1 MDLTFLL
8 FVALLFAA
16 VMLLVWGAYAGW
28 QAHRSPEAERIARRL
43 RGVIG
48 AEAQR
53 SDVTIVKERRYSE
66 DPELDRLL
74 RRLPGV
80 HRLDRMLQQAGSQQL
95 VAPLVAVCAIGF
107 MAGLIAAVWLHLPLL
122 ALPLAASG
130 GASLPLLRLARA
142 RAARMVRF
150 ERQLPEALD
159 MMSRA
164 MRAGH
169 AFPTALKLV
178 ADEVAAPLG
187 EEFKA
192 AFDEVNFGVAMG
204 DALNNLAQRVPSMDL
219 QYFVVAVLI
228 QRESGGN
235 LTELLASIANI
246 IRDRHKLA
254 GQVRV
259 LSAEGRISAWVLCL
273 LPFGAGFMMYL
284 ANPGTMGVLWTDP
297 GGRKMLYS
305 ALGMMLFGV
314 LAIRKIVRIR
324 M

>member
-1 MDLTFLL
+1 MDTTFIL
-8 FVALLFAA
+8 FIALLFAA
-16 VMLLVWGAYAGW
+16 VMLLVWGVVSAW
-28 QAHRSPEAERIARRL
+28 QSARDPEAERIARRL
-43 RGVIG
+43 RTVIG
-48 AEAQR
+48 AEVR
-53 SDVTIVKERRYSE
+53 ELDVTIVKERRLSE
-66 DPELDRLL
+66 NPDVDVLL
-74 RRLPGV
+74 RRIPGTR
-80 HRLDRMLQQAGSQQL
+80 RLDRMLQQAGAGYP
-95 VAPLVAVCAIGF
+95 VARLLAICAAF
-107 MAGLIAAVWLHLPLL
+107 MLPGVLLGAWMRLPGALLLPAALATACLPLL
-122 ALPLAASG
+122 QLT
-130 GASLPLLRLARA
+130 RA
-142 RAARMVRF
+142 RQARMTRF

-169 AFPTALKLV
+169 AFPTALKL
-178 ADEVAAPLG
+178 AAEEVPAPLG

-192 AFDEVNFGVAMG
+192 AFDEVNFGVSMA

-235 LTELLASIANI
+235 LTELLTSISTI

-284 ANPGTMGVLWTDP
+284 ANPETMGVLVNDP
-297 GGRKMLYS
+297 TGRKMSGAAIL
-305 ALGMMLFGV
+305 MMIFGV

>member
-1 MDLTFLL
+1 MDVTFIL
-8 FVALLFAA
+8 FVVLLFAA
-16 VMLLVWGAYAGW
+16 VMLLVWGAYVGW

-48 AEAQR
+48 GEARQA
-53 SDVTIVKERRYSE
+53 DVTIVKARLYATS
-66 DPELDRLL
+66 PEIDALL
-74 RRLPGV
+74 RRLPGAR
-80 HRLDRMLQQAGSQQL
+80 RLDRMLQQAGATYL
-95 VAPLVAVCAIGF
+95 L
-107 MAGLIAAVWLHLPLL
+107 AGLLGMCGAGFLVGLLLAAWLRLPGLGALACAAGAGGLPLL
-122 ALPLAASG
+122 HLS
-130 GASLPLLRLARA
+130 RA
-142 RAARMVRF
+142 RDKRLERF

-178 ADEVAAPLG
+178 GDEVAAPLG

-204 DALNNLAQRVPSMDL
+204 DALNALAQRVPSMDL

-235 LTELLASIANI
+235 LTELLGSISSI

-273 LPFGAGFMMYL
+273 LPFGAGALMYA
-284 ANPGTMGVLWTDP
+284 ANPATMGVLVTDP
-297 GGRKMLYS
+297 AGRKMLGA

>member
-1 MDLTFLL
+1 MDTTFVL
-8 FVALLFAA
+8 FVLVLFAA
-16 VMLLVWGAYAGW
+16 VLLLVWGVYTAW
-28 QAHRSPEAERIARRL
+28 QANNNPEAERIARRL
-43 RGVIG
+43 QAVIG
-48 AEAQR
+48 REMR
-53 SDVTIVKERRYSE
+53 ELDVTIVKERRLSDNPDLE
-66 DPELDRLL
+66 PLL
-74 RRLPGV
+74 RKLPGAR
-80 HRLDRMLQQAGSQQL
+80 RLDRMLLQAGSAQK
-95 VAPLVAVCAIGF
+95 VAALLGVCLAF
-107 MAGLIAAVWLHLPLL
+107 GLGGIVTALLLRLPFLGLL
-122 ALPLAASG
+122 ACVLAA
-130 GASLPLLRLARA
+130 AWLPLLRLSRA
-142 RAARMVRF
+142 RDARMLRF

-187 EEFKA
+187 EEFKT
-192 AFDEVNFGVAMG
+192 AFDEVNFGVSMG

-235 LTELLASIANI
+235 LTELLTSISNI

-273 LPFGAGFMMYL
+273 LPFGAGGMMAL
-284 ANPGTMGVLWTDP
+284 ANPETMGILVNDP
-297 GGRKMLYS
+297 IGRQLS
-305 ALGMMLFGV
+305 GAALGMMGFGV

>member
-1 MDLTFLL
+1 MDTTFVLFILLL
-8 FVALLFAA
+8 FVAIL
-16 VMLLVWGAYAGW
+16 LLVWGVYTGW
-28 QAHRSPEAERIARRL
+28 QAHRSPGAERIARRL

-48 AEAQR
+48 GETRQ
-53 SDVTIVKERRYSE
+53 SDVTIVKERRFS
-66 DPELDRLL
+66 DDAELDKLL
-74 RRLPGV
+74 RRLPGT
-80 HRLDRMLQQAGSQQL
+80 HKLDRMLLQAGARQL
-95 VAPLVAVCAIGF
+95 VAPLLTFCAAGF
-107 MAGLIAAVWLHLPLL
+107 VFGLVLALWMSLPLL
-122 ALPLAASG
+122 AVPLAAIG
-130 GASLPLLRLARA
+130 GASLPLLRLTRA
-142 RAARMVRF
+142 RAARLARF

-159 MMSRA
+159 MMGRA

-178 ADEVAAPLG
+178 ADEVTAPLG

-192 AFDEVNFGVAMG
+192 AFDEVNFGVSMG
-204 DALNNLAQRVPSMDL
+204 DALGNLAQRVPSMDL

-235 LTELLASIANI
+235 LTELLSSIANI

-273 LPFGAGFMMYL
+273 LPFGAGGMMYL
-284 ANPGTMGVLWTDP
+284 ANPETMGVLWTDP
-297 GGRKMLYS
+297 GGRKMLYM
-305 ALGMMLFGV
+305 ALAMMLFGV

>member
-1 MDLTFLL
+1 MDTTFIL
-8 FVALLFAA
+8 FVLMLFAA
-16 VMLLVWGAYAGW
+16 VVLLVWGVVAVW
-28 QAHRSPEAERIARRL
+28 QASRDPEAERVARRL
-43 RGVIG
+43 RSVIKSDTRQ
-48 AEAQR
+48 E
-53 SDVTIVKERRYSE
+53 DVTITKDRRLS
-66 DPELDRLL
+66 DNPELEPLL

-80 HRLDRMLQQAGSQQL
+80 RRLDRMLMQAGSAQL
-95 VAPLVAVCAIGF
+95 VASLLAVCAACLG
-107 MAGLIAAVWLHLPLL
+107 AGLVLALVLRLPLPAVL
-122 ALPLAASG
+122 GCALGAA
-130 GASLPLLRLARA
+130 ALPLLRLVRA
-142 RAARMVRF
+142 RDARMVRF

-187 EEFKA
+187 EEFKI
-192 AFDEVNFGVAMG
+192 AFDEVNFGVSMA
-204 DALNNLAQRVPSMDL
+204 DALGNLAQRVPSMDL

-235 LTELLASIANI
+235 LTELLTSISNI
-246 IRDRHKLA
+246 VRDRQKLA

-273 LPFGAGFMMYL
+273 LPFGAGGMMY
-284 ANPGTMGVLWTDP
+284 AVNPETMGVLINDP
-297 GGRKMLYS
+297 VGRQLS
-305 ALGMMLFGV
+305 GAALGMMAFGV

>member
-1 MDLTFLL
+1 MDMTFLL
-8 FVALLFAA
+8 FVVLLFAA
-16 VMLLVWGAYAGW
+16 VMLLVWGVFVGW
-28 QAHRSPEAERIARRL
+28 QAARDPEAERIARRL

-48 AEAQR
+48 NEARQL
-53 SDVTIVKERRYSE
+53 DVTIVKERRLS
-66 DPELDRLL
+66 DSPDLDALL
-74 RRLPGV
+74 RRAPGV
-80 HRLDRMLQQAGSQQL
+80 RRLDRMLQQAGSAQL
-95 VAPLVAVCAIGF
+95 AASLLAVCAACFGIG
-107 MAGLIAAVWLHLPLL
+107 LLL
-122 ALPLAASG
+122 ALALGLPGLALLPFALFVAWLPLA
-130 GASLPLLRLARA
+130 RLVRA
-142 RAARMVRF
+142 RGARMTRF

-169 AFPTALKLV
+169 AFPTALKLA

-192 AFDEVNFGVAMG
+192 AFDEVNFGVSMG
-204 DALNNLAQRVPSMDL
+204 DALSNLAQRVPSMDL

-235 LTELLASIANI
+235 LTELLNSISTI
-246 IRDRHKLA
+246 IRDRQKLA

-273 LPFGAGFMMYL
+273 LPFGAGGMMYL
-284 ANPGTMGVLWTDP
+284 ANPETMGVLVNDP
-297 GGRKMLYS
+297 VGRQLS
-305 ALGMMLFGV
+305 GAALVMMAFGV

>member
-1 MDLTFLL
+1 MNTTFAL
-8 FVALLFAA
+8 FILLLFAA
-16 VMLLVWGAYAGW
+16 VLLLVWGVYVGW
-28 QAHRSPEAERIARRL
+28 QAHHSPEAERIARRL

-48 AEAQR
+48 GEVR
-53 SDVTIVKERRYSE
+53 ESDVTIVKERRLSAT
-66 DPELDRLL
+66 PELDQLL
-74 RRLPGV
+74 RKLPALR
-80 HRLDRMLQQAGSQQL
+80 RLDRMLLQAGSAML
-95 VAPLVAVCAIGF
+95 VAPLLAWCGGCLVIGLV
-107 MAGLIAAVWLHLPLL
+107 AGLWLRLPGLLLLPCALTVAA
-122 ALPLAASG
+122 
-130 GASLPLLRLARA
+130 LPLLRLTRA
-142 RAARMVRF
+142 REARLTRF

-159 MMSRA
+159 MMGRA

-192 AFDEVNFGVAMG
+192 AFDEVNFGVSMG
-204 DALNNLAQRVPSMDL
+204 DALNGLAQRVPSMDL

-235 LTELLASIANI
+235 LTELLASISAI

-259 LSAEGRISAWVLCL
+259 LSAEGRISAWVLGL
-273 LPFGAGFMMYL
+273 LPFGAGALMYT
-284 ANPGTMGVLWTDP
+284 ANPATMGVLFTDP
-297 GGRKMLYS
+297 LGRKMLFG
-305 ALGMMLFGV
+305 ALGMMAFGV
-314 LAIRKIVRIR
+314 LAIRKTVRIR

>member
-1 MDLTFLL
+1 MNITFLL
-8 FVALLFAA
+8 FVVLLFAA
-16 VMLLVWGAYAGW
+16 VMLLVWGVWTGW

-43 RGVIG
+43 RAVIG
-48 AEAQR
+48 NEARQ
-53 SDVTIVKERRYSE
+53 SDITIVKERRLSE
-66 DPELDRLL
+66 NPELDVLL

-80 HRLDRMLQQAGSQQL
+80 RTLDRMLVQAGSKRL
-95 VAPLVAVCAIGF
+95 VAG
-107 MAGLIAAVWLHLPLL
+107 LL
-122 ALPLAASG
+122 ALCGGALALALLLALVLRLPFPGVLAAAAA
-130 GASLPLLRLARA
+130 GAGLPLLRLNRA
-142 RAARMVRF
+142 REARLAQF
-150 ERQLPEALD
+150 ERQLPDALD

-164 MRAGH
+164 IRAGH

-204 DALNNLAQRVPSMDL
+204 DALGSLAGRVPSMDL

-235 LTELLASIANI
+235 LTELLSSISAI
-246 IRDRHKLA
+246 VRDRQKLA

-273 LPFGAGFMMYL
+273 LPFGAGAMMTA
-284 ANPGTMGVLWTDP
+284 ANPQTMSVLWTDP
-297 GGRKMLYS
+297 AGRKMLG
-305 ALGMMLFGV
+305 AAAVMMVVGV

>member
-1 MDLTFLL
+1 MDTTFIL
-8 FVALLFAA
+8 FVVLLFAA
-16 VMLLVWGAYAGW
+16 VLLLVWGVVSGW
-28 QAHRSPEAERIARRL
+28 QAHRNPEADRIALRL
-43 RGVIG
+43 RNVIG
-48 AEAQR
+48 IEAR
-53 SDVTIVKERRYSE
+53 ELDVTIVKERRLSE
-66 DPELDRLL
+66 NPEFDALL
-74 RRLPGV
+74 RRLPGSR
-80 HRLDRMLQQAGSQQL
+80 RLDRMLQQAGASYL
-95 VAPLVAVCAIGF
+95 VAR
-107 MAGLIAAVWLHLPLL
+107 LL
-122 ALPLAASG
+122 ALCFAFMLPGLILAAWLGLPAPLWPLAGLAS
-130 GASLPLLRLARA
+130 AALPLMQLSRAREARLA
-142 RAARMVRF
+142 RF

-159 MMSRA
+159 MMGRA

-178 ADEVAAPLG
+178 AEEVTAPLG

-192 AFDEVNFGVAMG
+192 AFDEVNFGVSMG
-204 DALNNLAQRVPSMDL
+204 DALQNLAQRVPSMDL

-235 LTELLASIANI
+235 LTELLTSISTI

-273 LPFGAGFMMYL
+273 LPFGAGFAMYM
-284 ANPGTMGVLWTDP
+284 ANPGTMGVLVNDP
-297 GGRKMLYS
+297 VGRKMS
-305 ALGMMLFGV
+305 GAAITMMILGV

>member
-1 MDLTFLL
+1 MDTTFIL
-8 FVALLFAA
+8 FVLMLFAA
-16 VMLLVWGAYAGW
+16 VVLLVWGVVAVW
-28 QAHRSPEAERIARRL
+28 QASRDPEAERVARRL
-43 RGVIG
+43 RSVIKSDTRQ
-48 AEAQR
+48 E
-53 SDVTIVKERRYSE
+53 DVTITKDRRLS
-66 DPELDRLL
+66 DNPELEPLL

-80 HRLDRMLQQAGSQQL
+80 RRLDRMLMQAGSAQL
-95 VAPLVAVCAIGF
+95 VASLLAVCAACLG
-107 MAGLIAAVWLHLPLL
+107 AGLVLALVLRLPLL
-122 ALPLAASG
+122 AVLGCALGAA
-130 GASLPLLRLARA
+130 ALPLLRLVRA
-142 RAARMVRF
+142 RDARMVRF

-187 EEFKA
+187 EEFKI
-192 AFDEVNFGVAMG
+192 AFDEVNFGVSMA
-204 DALNNLAQRVPSMDL
+204 DALGNLAQRVPSMDL

-235 LTELLASIANI
+235 LTELLTSISNI
-246 IRDRHKLA
+246 VRDRQKLA

-273 LPFGAGFMMYL
+273 LPFGAGGMMY
-284 ANPGTMGVLWTDP
+284 AVNPETMGVLINDP
-297 GGRKMLYS
+297 VGRQLS
-305 ALGMMLFGV
+305 GAALGMMAFGV

>member
-1 MDLTFLL
+1 MDTTFIL
-8 FVALLFAA
+8 FVALLFVA
-16 VMLLVWGAYAGW
+16 VLLLVWGVYTAW
-28 QAHRSPEAERIARRL
+28 LAHRDPEAERVARRL
-43 RGVIG
+43 RSVIG
-48 AEAQR
+48 GETRAQE
-53 SDVTIVKERRYSE
+53 VTITKDRRLAE
-66 DPELDRLL
+66 NPDLEPML
-74 RRLPGV
+74 RRIPGV
-80 HRLDRMLQQAGSQQL
+80 RHLDRMLMQAGSAQL
-95 VAPLVAVCAIGF
+95 VASLLVLCIAFFLVALVLALVT
-107 MAGLIAAVWLHLPLL
+107 GLHPLAVLGGALL
-122 ALPLAASG
+122 AG
-130 GASLPLLRLARA
+130 YLPLLRLARA
-142 RAARMVRF
+142 RDSRMARF

-187 EEFKA
+187 EEFKI
-192 AFDEVNFGVAMG
+192 AFDEVNFGVSMN

-235 LTELLASIANI
+235 LTELLTSIAGI
-246 IRDRHKLA
+246 VRDRHKLA

-259 LSAEGRISAWVLCL
+259 LSAEGRISAWVLGL
-273 LPFGAGFMMYL
+273 LPFAAGSFMYML
-284 ANPGTMGVLWTDP
+284 NPETMGVLVHDP
-297 GGRKMLYS
+297 VGRQISMA
-305 ALGMMLFGV
+305 ALAMMAFGV

>member
-1 MDLTFLL
+1 MDTTFILFILLL
-8 FVALLFAA
+8 FVA
-16 VMLLVWGAYAGW
+16 VMLLVWGVYTAW
-28 QAHRSPEAERIARRL
+28 QANNNPEAERVARRL
-43 RGVIG
+43 RSVIG
-48 AEAQR
+48 RETR
-53 SDVTIVKERRYSE
+53 ELDVTIVKERRLSDNPDLE
-66 DPELDRLL
+66 PLL

-80 HRLDRMLQQAGSQQL
+80 RRLDRMLVQAGSAQK
-95 VAPLVAVCAIGF
+95 VASLLGVCLAFACGGIV
-107 MAGLIAAVWLHLPLL
+107 AGLLLRLPFLGLL
-122 ALPLAASG
+122 ACALGAAW
-130 GASLPLLRLARA
+130 LPLLRLTRA
-142 RAARMVRF
+142 RDARMVRF

-187 EEFKA
+187 EEFKT
-192 AFDEVNFGVAMG
+192 AFDEVNFGVSMG

-235 LTELLASIANI
+235 LTELLTSISKI

-259 LSAEGRISAWVLCL
+259 LSAEGRISAWVLGL
-273 LPFGAGFMMYL
+273 LPFGAGGMMAL
-284 ANPGTMGVLWTDP
+284 ANPETMGVLINDP
-297 GGRKMLYS
+297 IGRQLS
-305 ALGMMLFGV
+305 AAALGMMGFGV

>member
-1 MDLTFLL
+1 MDTTFVLFVLLL
-8 FVALLFAA
+8 FVAIL
-16 VMLLVWGAYAGW
+16 LLVWGVYVGW

-48 AEAQR
+48 AETR
-53 SDVTIVKERRYSE
+53 ESDVTIVKARRFSE
-66 DPELDRLL
+66 DPELDKLL
-74 RRLPGV
+74 RRLPGT
-80 HRLDRMLQQAGSQQL
+80 HKLDRMLLQAGAAQL
-95 VAPLVAVCAIGF
+95 VAGWLAFCAVGLVAG
-107 MAGLIAAVWLHLPLL
+107 AVL
-122 ALPLAASG
+122 ALWMGLPLAGVALVMLG
-130 GASLPLLRLARA
+130 GAGLPLLRLTSA
-142 RAARMVRF
+142 RAARMARF

-169 AFPTALKLV
+169 SFPTALKLV
-178 ADEVAAPLG
+178 ADEVTAPLG
-187 EEFKA
+187 TEFKA

-204 DALNNLAQRVPSMDL
+204 DALGNLAQRVPSMDL

-235 LTELLASIANI
+235 LTELLSSIANI

-273 LPFGAGFMMYL
+273 LPFGAGGMMYL
-284 ANPGTMGVLWTDP
+284 ANPETMGVLWTDP

>member
-1 MDLTFLL
+1 MDTTFILFVVLL
-8 FVALLFAA
+8 FVAVL
-16 VMLLVWGAYAGW
+16 LLVYGVYTAW
-28 QAHRSPEAERIARRL
+28 QTHRDPEAERVARRL

-48 AEAQR
+48 GETRAAE
-53 SDVTIVKERRYSE
+53 VTITKERRLSANPDLE
-66 DPELDRLL
+66 PLL
-74 RRLPGV
+74 RRVPGAP
-80 HRLDRMLQQAGSQQL
+80 RLDRMLMQAGSAQL
-95 VAPLVAVCAIGF
+95 VASLLVVCIAFCLVALVVALIAGLHPLVVLGCA
-107 MAGLIAAVWLHLPLL
+107 LL
-122 ALPLAASG
+122 G
-130 GASLPLLRLARA
+130 GYLPLLRLARA
-142 RAARMVRF
+142 RDARMVRF

-187 EEFKA
+187 EEFKT
-192 AFDEVNFGVAMG
+192 AFDEVNFGVSMA

-228 QRESGGN
+228 QRETGGN
-235 LTELLASIANI
+235 LTELLNSISTI

-273 LPFGAGFMMYL
+273 LPFGAGIMMYF
-284 ANPGTMGVLWTDP
+284 ANPGTMGVLVTDP
-297 GGRKMLYS
+297 VGRQMS
-305 ALGMMLFGV
+305 MGALGMMAFGV

>member
-1 MDLTFLL
+1 
-8 FVALLFAA
+8 
-16 VMLLVWGAYAGW
+16 
-28 QAHRSPEAERIARRL
+28 
-43 RGVIG
+43 
-48 AEAQR
+48 
-53 SDVTIVKERRYSE
+53 
-66 DPELDRLL
+66 
-74 RRLPGV
+74 
-80 HRLDRMLQQAGSQQL
+80 
-95 VAPLVAVCAIGF
+95 
-107 MAGLIAAVWLHLPLL
+107 
-122 ALPLAASG
+122 
-130 GASLPLLRLARA
+130 
-142 RAARMVRF
+142 
-150 ERQLPEALD
+150 
-159 MMSRA
+159 MSRA

-178 ADEVAAPLG
+178 ADEIAAPLG

-204 DALNNLAQRVPSMDL
+204 DALGNLAQRVPSMDL

-235 LTELLASIANI
+235 LTELLSSIANI

-297 GGRKMLYS
+297 GGRKMLYG

>member
-1 MDLTFLL
+1 MDTTFILFILLL
-8 FVALLFAA
+8 FVAVL
-16 VMLLVWGAYAGW
+16 LLVWGVYTAW
-28 QAHRSPEAERIARRL
+28 QANNNPEAERIARRL
-43 RGVIG
+43 QAVIG
-48 AEAQR
+48 RETR
-53 SDVTIVKERRYSE
+53 ELDVTIVKERRLSDNPDLE
-66 DPELDRLL
+66 PLL
-74 RRLPGV
+74 RKLPGAR
-80 HRLDRMLQQAGSQQL
+80 RLDRMLLQAGSAQK
-95 VAPLVAVCAIGF
+95 VAALLGVCLAFALGGIVAA
-107 MAGLIAAVWLHLPLL
+107 LLLRLPFLGLL
-122 ALPLAASG
+122 ACALAA
-130 GASLPLLRLARA
+130 AWLPLLRLSRA
-142 RAARMVRF
+142 RDARMVRF

-187 EEFKA
+187 EEFKT
-192 AFDEVNFGVAMG
+192 AFDEVNFGVSMG

-235 LTELLASIANI
+235 LTELLTSISTI

-273 LPFGAGFMMYL
+273 LPFGAGGMMAI
-284 ANPGTMGVLWTDP
+284 ANPETMGILVNDP
-297 GGRKMLYS
+297 IGRQLS
-305 ALGMMLFGV
+305 GAALGMMGFGV

>member
-1 MDLTFLL
+1 MDTTFIL
-8 FVALLFAA
+8 FAGLLFAA
-16 VMLLVWGAYAGW
+16 VMLLVWGVLTAW
-28 QAHRSPEAERIARRL
+28 SAHRNPETERVARRL
-43 RGVIG
+43 RSVIG
-48 AEAQR
+48 KEVRAD
-53 SDVTIVKERRYSE
+53 DVTITKTRRLSE
-66 DPELDRLL
+66 HPEFDRIL
-74 RRLPGV
+74 RGLPGV
-80 HRLDRMLQQAGSQQL
+80 AGLDKRLLQAGSSWL
-95 VAPLVAVCAIGF
+95 VAKLLLVCLACLVAGV
-107 MAGLIAAVWLHLPLL
+107 IAALLLGARGL
-122 ALPLAASG
+122 ALLPVAALAAS
-130 GASLPLLRLARA
+130 LPIVQLGRA
-142 RAARMVRF
+142 REARMTRF

-187 EEFKA
+187 EEFKT
-192 AFDEVNFGVAMG
+192 AFDEVNFGVSMA

-235 LTELLASIANI
+235 LTELLSSISAI
-246 IRDRHKLA
+246 IRDRLKLV

-273 LPFGAGFMMYL
+273 LPFGAGFAMYM
-284 ANPGTMGVLWTDP
+284 ANPGTMGVLVYDP
-297 GGRKMLYS
+297 VGRKLS
-305 ALGMMLFGV
+305 GAAILMMIFGV

>member
-1 MDLTFLL
+1 VDFTFLL

-16 VMLLVWGAYAGW
+16 VLLLVWGAYVGW
-28 QAHRSPEAERIARRL
+28 LAHRSPEAERIARRL
-43 RGVIG
+43 RSVIG
-48 AEAQR
+48 GEVRQ
-53 SDVTIVKERRYSE
+53 SDVTIVKDRRYS
-66 DPELDRLL
+66 DDAELDALL
-74 RRLPGV
+74 HRLPGTD
-80 HRLDRMLQQAGSQQL
+80 RLDRMLVQAGSKQM
-95 VAPLVAVCAIGF
+95 VAPLLAFCMTGFALGLVLAIWARMPVIG
-107 MAGLIAAVWLHLPLL
+107 
-122 ALPLAASG
+122 LPLAALG
-130 GASLPLLRLARA
+130 TGSLPLLRLARA
-142 RAARMVRF
+142 RSARMARF

-204 DALNNLAQRVPSMDL
+204 DALGNLALRVPSMDL

-235 LTELLASIANI
+235 LTELLSSIANI

-284 ANPGTMGVLWTDP
+284 ANPETMGVLWTDS
-297 GGRKMLYS
+297 GGRKMLYG

>member
-1 MDLTFLL
+1 MNTTFVLFIVLL
-8 FVALLFAA
+8 FSA
-16 VMLLVWGAYAGW
+16 VMLLVWGLYASW

-43 RGVIG
+43 HGVIG
-48 AEAQR
+48 GEARQL
-53 SDVTIVKERRYSE
+53 DVTIVKQRKYS
-66 DPELDRLL
+66 DSVELDASL
-74 RRLPGV
+74 RRLPFAPA
-80 HRLDRMLQQAGSQQL
+80 LDRMLLQAGARQM
-95 VAPLVAVCAIGF
+95 V
-107 MAGLIAAVWLHLPLL
+107 AGLLAWCAGMGVFGLL
-122 ALPLAASG
+122 AGAMLRLPLAGVIGVALACG
-130 GASLPLLRLARA
+130 YLPVLRLGRA
-142 RAARMVRF
+142 RAARLTQF

-159 MMSRA
+159 MMGRA

-169 AFPTALKLV
+169 AFPTALKLA
-178 ADEVAAPLG
+178 ADEMGAPLG
-187 EEFKA
+187 EEFKT
-192 AFDEVNFGVAMG
+192 AFDEVNFGVSMG

-235 LTELLASIANI
+235 LTELLSSISNI
-246 IRDRHKLA
+246 VRDRHKLA

-273 LPFGAGFMMYL
+273 LPFGAGGMMYL
-284 ANPGTMGVLWTDP
+284 ANPGTMGVLVTDP
-297 GGRKMLYS
+297 GGRKMLYA

>member
-1 MDLTFLL
+1 MNITFLL
-8 FVALLFAA
+8 FVVLLFAA
-16 VMLLVWGAYAGW
+16 VMLLVWGVWTGW

-43 RGVIG
+43 RAVIG
-48 AEAQR
+48 NEVRQ
-53 SDVTIVKERRYSE
+53 SDITIVKERRLSE
-66 DPELDRLL
+66 NPEVDVLL

-80 HRLDRMLQQAGSQQL
+80 RTLDRMLVQAGSKQL
-95 VAPLVAVCAIGF
+95 VAG
-107 MAGLIAAVWLHLPLL
+107 LL
-122 ALPLAASG
+122 ALCGGALALALLLALVLRLPFPGVLAAAAA
-130 GASLPLLRLARA
+130 GAGLPLLRLNRA
-142 RAARMVRF
+142 REARLAQF
-150 ERQLPEALD
+150 ERQLPDALD

-164 MRAGH
+164 IRAGH

-204 DALNNLAQRVPSMDL
+204 DALGSLAGRVPSMDL

-235 LTELLASIANI
+235 LTELLSSISAI
-246 IRDRHKLA
+246 VRDRQKLA

-273 LPFGAGFMMYL
+273 LPFGAGAMMTA
-284 ANPGTMGVLWTDP
+284 ANPQTMSVLWTDP
-297 GGRKMLYS
+297 AGRKMLG
-305 ALGMMLFGV
+305 AAAVMMVVGV

>member
-1 MDLTFLL
+1 MDTTFILFVVLL
-8 FVALLFAA
+8 FVAVL
-16 VMLLVWGAYAGW
+16 LLVWGIYMAW
-28 QAHRSPEAERIARRL
+28 QTHRDPEAERVARRL

-48 AEAQR
+48 GESRAL
-53 SDVTIVKERRYSE
+53 DVTITKERRLSE
-66 DPELDRLL
+66 NPDLEPLL

-80 HRLDRMLQQAGSQQL
+80 HRLDRVLLQAGSAQL
-95 VAPLVAVCAIGF
+95 VASLLVVCIAFFLVALVTTMLLG
-107 MAGLIAAVWLHLPLL
+107 LPLL
-122 ALPLAASG
+122 AIVGAALLAG
-130 GASLPLLRLARA
+130 YLPLLRLSHARDG
-142 RAARMVRF
+142 RMARF

-187 EEFKA
+187 EEFKT
-192 AFDEVNFGVAMG
+192 AFDEVNFGVSMG

-235 LTELLASIANI
+235 LTELLGSIAQI

-259 LSAEGRISAWVLCL
+259 LSAEGRISAWVLGL
-273 LPFGAGFMMYL
+273 LPFGAGAFMFMV
-284 ANPGTMGVLWTDP
+284 NPETMGVLIYDP
-297 GGRKMLYS
+297 VGRQLSMA
-305 ALGMMLFGV
+305 ALGMMAFGV